1 MNFFFFKNNDA
12 LFFVVVKY
20 IPSALCLELL
30 PCMIINLGNYIFKNA
45 FLNGELEEDSY
56 INQSKKFIIPRK
68 RNPCLQAT

>member
-1 MNFFFFKNNDA
+1 
-12 LFFVVVKY
+12 
-20 IPSALCLELL
+20 
-30 PCMIINLGNYIFKNA
+30 MIINLGNYIFKNA